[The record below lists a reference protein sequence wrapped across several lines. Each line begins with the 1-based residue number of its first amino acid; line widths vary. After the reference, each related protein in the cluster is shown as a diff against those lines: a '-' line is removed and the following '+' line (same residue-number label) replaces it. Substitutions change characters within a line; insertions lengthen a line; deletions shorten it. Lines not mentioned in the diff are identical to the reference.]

1 MKKRTNKSIALIVA
15 AVFAFTCMPASAQC
29 VQSDKIASRIAEQFA
44 DPSNDPFDYT
54 QESAKREAIEAGE
67 DLPKAFDLRDV
78 DGQNYVTPVK
88 LQHPFGSCW
97 GFAAITAAETS
108 ILGDP
113 ENLTSLTADTM
124 DLSEKH
130 LVYFASTPIDDPANP
145 ENGEG
150 LLGGKD
156 ASERFDLGGEALMA
170 TTLFAAG
177 AGPVLESEDEVLR
190 YRGKNGTIQ
199 KELIDGK
206 LQNFCYSK
214 KDDWSIPEP
223 LRFKRSYALR
233 ESFMLPTPAEIED
246 GDGGSFYHYNEAAT
260 VAIKEQLFQKR
271 GVEISYWD
279 DTYLPGQQG
288 TGKYINSDF
297 AHYTHDFMGPRHSV
311 CVVGWDD
318 DFAKENFRHMVGD
331 MDEAES
337 FKVTTP
343 EGDGA
348 WLVKNSWGSEEE
360 EFPNRGE
367 GKSTVSVNLAIS
379 LAQIDKKVVIVDCDM
394 RIPTVAAK
402 LGMENRPGL
411 SDFLAD
417 EDGSS
422 QLPVISNK
430 DFNIDVIPAGTIPPD
445 PTKLIE
451 SPQMKDLIKA
461 LKVVYDYVIVDFPP
475 VTVVSDAAILSSVID
490 GYLIVALH
498 DSTGTSQMDETIRQ
512 LNFAKANVLG
522 FVYNSKPASR
532 KAYKK
537 NSKYYYYEYR

>member
-1 MKKRTNKSIALIVA
+1 MFSLKKNGSKSKVFNPGKMLLTENSSFSVQESFKTLRTN
-15 AVFAFTCMPASAQC
+15 
-29 VQSDKIASRIAEQFA
+29 
-44 DPSNDPFDYT
+44 
-54 QESAKREAIEAGE
+54 
-67 DLPKAFDLRDV
+67 
-78 DGQNYVTPVK
+78 VT
-88 LQHPFGSCW
+88 FS
-97 GFAAITAAETS
+97 
-108 ILGDP
+108 
-113 ENLTSLTADTM
+113 
-124 DLSEKH
+124 
-130 LVYFASTPIDDPANP
+130 
-145 ENGEG
+145 
-150 LLGGKD
+150 
-156 ASERFDLGGEALMA
+156 
-170 TTLFAAG
+170 
-177 AGPVLESEDEVLR
+177 
-190 YRGKNGTIQ
+190 
-199 KELIDGK
+199 
-206 LQNFCYSK
+206 
-214 KDDWSIPEP
+214 
-223 LRFKRSYALR
+223 
-233 ESFMLPTPAEIED
+233 
-246 GDGGSFYHYNEAAT
+246 
-260 VAIKEQLFQKR
+260 
-271 GVEISYWD
+271 
-279 DTYLPGQQG
+279 LPGQKNRCIG
-288 TGKYINSDF
+288 
-297 AHYTHDFMGPRHSV
+297 
-311 CVVGWDD
+311 VVS
-318 DFAKENFRHMVGD
+318 A
-331 MDEAES
+331 
-337 FKVTTP
+337 
-343 EGDGA
+343 
-348 WLVKNSWGSEEE
+348 
-360 EFPNRGE
+360 NRGE

-379 LAQIDKKVVIVDCDM
+379 LAQIDKRVVIVDCDM

>member
-1 MKKRTNKSIALIVA
+1 MFSLKKNGSKSKVFNPGKMLLTENSSFSVQESFKTLRTN
-15 AVFAFTCMPASAQC
+15 
-29 VQSDKIASRIAEQFA
+29 
-44 DPSNDPFDYT
+44 
-54 QESAKREAIEAGE
+54 
-67 DLPKAFDLRDV
+67 
-78 DGQNYVTPVK
+78 VT
-88 LQHPFGSCW
+88 FS
-97 GFAAITAAETS
+97 
-108 ILGDP
+108 
-113 ENLTSLTADTM
+113 
-124 DLSEKH
+124 
-130 LVYFASTPIDDPANP
+130 
-145 ENGEG
+145 
-150 LLGGKD
+150 
-156 ASERFDLGGEALMA
+156 
-170 TTLFAAG
+170 
-177 AGPVLESEDEVLR
+177 
-190 YRGKNGTIQ
+190 
-199 KELIDGK
+199 
-206 LQNFCYSK
+206 
-214 KDDWSIPEP
+214 
-223 LRFKRSYALR
+223 
-233 ESFMLPTPAEIED
+233 
-246 GDGGSFYHYNEAAT
+246 
-260 VAIKEQLFQKR
+260 
-271 GVEISYWD
+271 
-279 DTYLPGQQG
+279 LPGQKNRCIG
-288 TGKYINSDF
+288 
-297 AHYTHDFMGPRHSV
+297 
-311 CVVGWDD
+311 VVS
-318 DFAKENFRHMVGD
+318 A
-331 MDEAES
+331 
-337 FKVTTP
+337 
-343 EGDGA
+343 
-348 WLVKNSWGSEEE
+348 
-360 EFPNRGE
+360 NRGE

>member
-1 MKKRTNKSIALIVA
+1 MFSLKKNGSKSKVFNPSKMLLTENSSFSVQESFKTLRTN
-15 AVFAFTCMPASAQC
+15 
-29 VQSDKIASRIAEQFA
+29 
-44 DPSNDPFDYT
+44 
-54 QESAKREAIEAGE
+54 
-67 DLPKAFDLRDV
+67 
-78 DGQNYVTPVK
+78 VT
-88 LQHPFGSCW
+88 FS
-97 GFAAITAAETS
+97 
-108 ILGDP
+108 
-113 ENLTSLTADTM
+113 
-124 DLSEKH
+124 
-130 LVYFASTPIDDPANP
+130 
-145 ENGEG
+145 
-150 LLGGKD
+150 
-156 ASERFDLGGEALMA
+156 
-170 TTLFAAG
+170 
-177 AGPVLESEDEVLR
+177 
-190 YRGKNGTIQ
+190 
-199 KELIDGK
+199 
-206 LQNFCYSK
+206 
-214 KDDWSIPEP
+214 
-223 LRFKRSYALR
+223 
-233 ESFMLPTPAEIED
+233 
-246 GDGGSFYHYNEAAT
+246 
-260 VAIKEQLFQKR
+260 
-271 GVEISYWD
+271 
-279 DTYLPGQQG
+279 LPGQKNRCIG
-288 TGKYINSDF
+288 
-297 AHYTHDFMGPRHSV
+297 
-311 CVVGWDD
+311 VVS
-318 DFAKENFRHMVGD
+318 A
-331 MDEAES
+331 
-337 FKVTTP
+337 
-343 EGDGA
+343 
-348 WLVKNSWGSEEE
+348 
-360 EFPNRGE
+360 NRGE